1 MIGQHIDGNL
11 EGIESEPEIEVIE
24 DAIVQKE
31 HEEDTTKV
39 DCDEIEYYDSDDHDE
54 QKKVTEILVGNFND
68 EFELLWDYA
77 NELRAKNPSS
87 TIKMAVKRKKE
98 SESYEFSFWEIVK
111 ATIEKESED
120 KFEAP
125 FKKDEKAAMELK
137 SKSPKHWTKA
147 FFECHSKFDMVGVRV
162 IPIKHN
168 IGLGLQPQVW
178 GPEALVVRY
187 RLHKWNPSWKQNY
200 GLLVKRKFDQNKK
213 CGVQWQIV
221 WNDDNGC
228 EKLATN
234 WLTMYTCLFCLRH
247 MGGEPDDYVD
257 QYYQKEMYMKAY
269 VSWS

>member
-1 MIGQHIDGNL
+1 EGEGDGDEVYFVKVKYLLDGDNDK
-11 EGIESEPEIEVIE
+11 EFEPEIEVIE

-54 QKKVTEILVGNFND
+54 QKKVTEILAGNFND

-98 SESYEFSFWEIVK
+98 IESYEFSFWEIVK
-111 ATIEKESED
+111 ATIEKDSED

-125 FKKDEKAAMELK
+125 FKKDEKVAEELK

-147 FFECHSKFDMVGVRV
+147 FFNCHSKLDMAEGRNPSQ

-168 IGLGLQPQVW
+168 IGLGLQPQVR
-178 GPEALVVRY
+178 GPEALVVY
-187 RLHKWNPSWKQNY
+187 
-200 GLLVKRKFDQNKK
+200 
-213 CGVQWQIV
+213 
-221 WNDDNGC
+221 
-228 EKLATN
+228 
-234 WLTMYTCLFCLRH
+234 
-247 MGGEPDDYVD
+247 
-257 QYYQKEMYMKAY
+257 
-269 VSWS
+269 